1 MPSPI
6 HRYVTAVVFA
16 VMATLTAPAMA
27 DQVLM
32 KNGDIITGNI
42 NRIEDNEVF
51 IEPSYA
57 DEFSVD
63 LSEVASIEADQT
75 FEIELEDGSKVD
87 ASFAHGDDGMQT
99 LVVGGEAQDVAMTDL
114 IQCR

>member
-57 DEFSVD
+57 DEFSD
-63 LSEVASIEADQT
+63 LRDRTRGRQQ
-75 FEIELEDGSKVD
+75 G
-87 ASFAHGDDGMQT
+87 GC
-99 LVVGGEAQDVAMTDL
+99 LVRT
-114 IQCR
+114 RR